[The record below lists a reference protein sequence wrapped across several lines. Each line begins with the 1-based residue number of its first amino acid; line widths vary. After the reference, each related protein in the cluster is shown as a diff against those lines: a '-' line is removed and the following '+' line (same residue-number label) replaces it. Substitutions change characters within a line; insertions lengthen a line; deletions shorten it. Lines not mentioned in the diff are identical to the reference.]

1 MASLPV
7 GLIKGYR
14 NVRMEKMD
22 IVGRKN
28 ETRARVDAIRN
39 KVGGTQCTLNDQTLI
54 VGRKNETRTRV
65 DAIRNK
71 VGGTQHTCL
80 AA

>member
-1 MASLPV
+1 MVNILALLIYQAYGMAALPV

-39 KVGGTQCTLNDQTLI
+39 KVG
-54 VGRKNETRTRV
+54 
-65 DAIRNK
+65 AIN
-71 VGGTQHTCL
+71 TP
-80 AA
+80 

>member
-1 MASLPV
+1 MAALPV

-39 KVGGTQCTLNDQTLI
+39 KVRSLNTP
-54 VGRKNETRTRV
+54 
-65 DAIRNK
+65 
-71 VGGTQHTCL
+71 
-80 AA
+80 

>member
-1 MASLPV
+1 MVKILVLLIYQAYGMAALPV

-39 KVGGTQCTLNDQTLI
+39 KVGD
-54 VGRKNETRTRV
+54 
-65 DAIRNK
+65 
-71 VGGTQHTCL
+71 TQHTCR
-80 AA
+80 AR